1 MRFTIITAFP
11 DLFCGFLSESI
22 VGRGLKTGLFEVK
35 VLNLRDFGKGAYRQ
49 IDDYA
54 FGAGGMVLMAQPL
67 EEALNAARCE
77 APQTFVVY
85 PTPQGLLLTQEIVET
100 LFLQEHVVIVCG
112 HYEGIDERF
121 IEEEVDLEV
130 TIGDCV
136 LTGGEIPAMAII
148 DAVSRLIPGVV
159 GKGEAVAED
168 SFYRGMLD
176 HPHYTRPASWRGKDV
191 PAVLLSGNAA
201 AIRKW
206 RREEAVARTLSRRPD
221 LLSRSGLL
229 EYMKGGFYLA
239 IERAIEGEIEGEGD
253 ANEAG
258 KEVREWTGLCEAY
271 GVARLFLIADS
282 QKRDAFR
289 RAFYA
294 ETDAEIETETRCAGG
309 FRGQDRIKL
318 MPSLKYVM
326 EWIKGKK
333 DGRVLIVGVSDELKK
348 GAKHWL
354 ELKRFILE
362 SRGSVLFY
370 FASENNARGF
380 GHCDTFMIPPREGRL
395 SLLGKLAVILDRF
408 L

>member
-258 KEVREWTGLCEAY
+258 KEVREWSGLCEAY

-282 QKRDAFR
+282 KKRDAFR
-289 RAFYA
+289 QAFEA
-294 ETDAEIETETRCAGG
+294 ETHCAEG
-309 FRGQDRIKL
+309 FRGQGKIKL
-318 MPSLKYVM
+318 MPSLEHVID
-326 EWIKGKK
+326 WIEGKK
-333 DGRVLIVGVSDELKK
+333 SGRVLIVGVSSELKK

-362 SRGSVLFY
+362 NRGPVLFY
-370 FASENNARGF
+370 FASENDARGF
-380 GHCDTFMIPPREGRL
+380 SRCDAFMIPLREGGL